1 MARQRKYIHLTDT
14 DITSVIDKFEKMK
27 TIIIIDEQQLYI
39 KEYYKLDIQTKKY
52 NPEKIIDFLDKI
64 IFFLTKKKNRLRIK
78 TDLKLSK
85 IKLISSIFKEI
96 EIEPTIKFQ
105 IGILMDFT
113 FTKYDI
119 YQAIDEM
126 EDNYRDMYT
135 AYLNDYDR
143 NKMN

>member
-1 MARQRKYIHLTDT
+1 
-14 DITSVIDKFEKMK
+14 
-27 TIIIIDEQQLYI
+27 
-39 KEYYKLDIQTKKY
+39 
-52 NPEKIIDFLDKI
+52 
-64 IFFLTKKKNRLRIK
+64 
-78 TDLKLSK
+78 
-85 IKLISSIFKEI
+85 
-96 EIEPTIKFQ
+96 
-105 IGILMDFT
+105 MDFT